1 MDEAG
6 CDLIMRR
13 RVREEGLLPGAI
25 WHIFHPGDT
34 NKIRDLLIKVRELKE
49 NLTEYAVFLVCLAKY
64 PYPYL

>member
-34 NKIRDLLIKVRELKE
+34 NKIRDLLIKVRDTILRMRTERELD
-49 NLTEYAVFLVCLAKY
+49 
-64 PYPYL
+64 